1 MFLEESVRQKKLNS
15 TRNQMKDH
23 RISCVIICSTSEQQR
38 TLWWARP
45 LLGSYEYMTCILLQ
59 ARISNA
65 DSIA

>member
-15 TRNQMKDH
+15 MRNQMKDH

-38 TLWWARP
+38 TLWWARL

-59 ARISNA
+59 ARISNV
-65 DSIA
+65 DSIV

>member
-38 TLWWARP
+38 TLWWARL

-59 ARISNA
+59 ARISNV
-65 DSIA
+65 DSIV